1 MTPVTSKERREQRC
15 DRVDQEQVEVGMKPV
30 RLAGNPFGRGLEE
43 AHEVKQVEQAVYLYP
58 LQQSLVVLATE
69 WTHVSIS
76 MRSLGKGKAK
86 YIQWNL

>member
-1 MTPVTSKERREQRC
+1 
-15 DRVDQEQVEVGMKPV
+15 MKPV

-69 WTHVSIS
+69 WTHVST
-76 MRSLGKGKAK
+76 SLGKGKANK
-86 YIQWNL
+86 SSTVEPLNNGHVWGQPFCRYREIVLSSEVKIY